1 MRDCACPQLV
11 CSNGASLQEEG
22 KLTPS
27 EILKRSRPSKVNL
40 KLHVV
45 GDPGVGKASF
55 ISRFLDGTFHED
67 RQRSGLRGDFQV
79 HVYAHVYGCVHVFA
93 HVCACGHIGSRAR
106 VCLCACV
113 FACVCVWRGRS
124 ATLCSGGQW
133 YGCC

>member
-79 HVYAHVYGCVHVFA
+79 HVYAHVYGCVCVRTC
-93 HVCACGHIGSRAR
+93 VCACVRMRAYWVPCASVLVCVR
-106 VCLCACV
+106 VCMCV
-113 FACVCVWRGRS
+113 RVAW
-124 ATLCSGGQW
+124 
-133 YGCC
+133 